1 MYRTFNVSYHTLY
14 ILCIYPVILIC
25 TLFFLVV
32 CPKSEYSGTVLS
44 KIRKNSTKKQK
55 NARNSCIYEKKAVT
69 LYPICK
75 VYFTK

>member
-1 MYRTFNVSYHTLY
+1 MYRTFNVSYRTLY

-32 CPKSEYSGTVLS
+32 CPKSEYFETVLS

-55 NARNSCIYEKKAVT
+55 NALNSCVFQKKAVI
-69 LYPICK
+69 LCSICK
-75 VYFTK
+75 V